1 MFWTDVSNNAILSA
15 NRLTGG
21 DITPVAEHLSS
32 PEDIILYHNLK
43 QPAGKRR
50 HCLILKKNSELRAS
64 EVLIGTSRVAA
75 SNICV
80 KLSQLP
86 QWLLAK
92 RISFHLAYGLQTR
105 D

>member
-43 QPAGKRR
+43 QPTGKSHHSRTAQN
-50 HCLILKKNSELRAS
+50 IEKN
-64 EVLIGTSRVAA
+64 GKYGVAIK
-75 SNICV
+75 S
-80 KLSQLP
+80 KP
-86 QWLLAK
+86 
-92 RISFHLAYGLQTR
+92 
-105 D
+105 